1 MIARLILVLA
11 LMFALPS
18 ATHAENGKR
27 EIQEDSTGQWGIN
40 IWGLSYHVDRSIDY
54 EGNNWGVGVR
64 YYVRPQWRWLG
75 AKRDSRVFL
84 EADALR
90 NSHKGLVLPFS
101 AGAEYDIMTISSGCK
116 LFALATFSLAT
127 YQIPRTGVTEIRFGP
142 VPGVAISC
150 GHIKVN
156 TIAVLQPSWQPLAVI
171 VGSITI
177 AVW

>member
-1 MIARLILVLA
+1 MFARLFLVLA
-11 LMFALPS
+11 LMFALPPG
-18 ATHAENGKR
+18 THAENGNQ
-27 EIQEDSTGQWGIN
+27 EIQEGSTGQWGIN

-54 EGNNWGVGVR
+54 EGNNWGFGVR
-64 YYVRPQWRWLG
+64 YYARPQWWWLG
-75 AKRDSRVFL
+75 TKPDSRVFL

-90 NSHKGLVLPFS
+90 NSHKGLVLPLS

-116 LFALATFSLAT
+116 LFALASFTLAS
-127 YQIPRTGVTEIRFGP
+127 YQIPGTGVTEIRFGP
-142 VPGVAISC
+142 VPGVVIGC

-156 TIAVLQPSWQPLAVI
+156 TIAVFHPSRQPLAVI